1 MEKGEAGMY
10 TLERRGKTAIYYD
23 STENV
28 KISVENKNVL
38 GLIEIREPP
47 ELKYPEEY
55 QTALRKPIGSK
66 PLSDLGKDVEKV
78 VIIVSDATRGVPTA
92 KVLPFIVEELT
103 ASGVNEDQI
112 TVVIALGVHRP
123 ATRKEM
129 LEIVG
134 EKYFYKLKV
143 INHEPYNPNELVY
156 LGKTSQGTPIE
167 VNKTVY
173 NADLRIA
180 IGKVEPHEFAG
191 FSGGRKSVLPGIA
204 SERTVEVNHRPEML
218 LKKNIG
224 PGMLEGNAI
233 SNDMAEGAQML
244 GIHFVVNFVL
254 NSEGNAVGIYSGDII
269 ESHSKAIEFMR
280 SFIGVTLS
288 EQPDIVVTTPGHPL
302 NIDFYQ
308 SIKSIIALDRIM
320 PENGVIVLY
329 TLCRDGFNSDDM
341 LAAYDGAADIDQV
354 IHHLQNHYKIQMDH
368 ALLLCK
374 ILKKNK
380 KVVACSPNIEANTF
394 KKIFLEPANNPQEAL
409 NRAIKISQKSNPNIL
424 FFPQPQRTLPT
435 LEN

>member
-167 VNKTVY
+167 VNKTV
-173 NADLRIA
+173 
-180 IGKVEPHEFAG
+180 
-191 FSGGRKSVLPGIA
+191 
-204 SERTVEVNHRPEML
+204 
-218 LKKNIG
+218 
-224 PGMLEGNAI
+224 
-233 SNDMAEGAQML
+233 
-244 GIHFVVNFVL
+244 
-254 NSEGNAVGIYSGDII
+254 
-269 ESHSKAIEFMR
+269 
-280 SFIGVTLS
+280 
-288 EQPDIVVTTPGHPL
+288 
-302 NIDFYQ
+302 
-308 SIKSIIALDRIM
+308 
-320 PENGVIVLY
+320 
-329 TLCRDGFNSDDM
+329 
-341 LAAYDGAADIDQV
+341 
-354 IHHLQNHYKIQMDH
+354 
-368 ALLLCK
+368 
-374 ILKKNK
+374 
-380 KVVACSPNIEANTF
+380 
-394 KKIFLEPANNPQEAL
+394 
-409 NRAIKISQKSNPNIL
+409 
-424 FFPQPQRTLPT
+424 
-435 LEN
+435 